1 MRSGSHLGA
10 IFGRGRYQVAEIL
23 RKSLHFG
30 DQNPPK
36 IVNFRHL
43 FLDVFLDGIFDGFE
57 RLLELILEGF
67 GRPNGA

>member
-1 MRSGSHLGA
+1 MGKKGPGVGLKIARMAPFWSP
-10 IFGRGRYQVAEIL
+10 
-23 RKSLHFG
+23 KSI
-30 DQNPPK
+30 K
-36 IVNFRHL
+36 IMNFRHL

>member
-1 MRSGSHLGA
+1 MGKKGPGVGLEIARMGA
-10 IFGRGRYQVAEIL
+10 FWSP
-23 RKSLHFG
+23 KSI
-30 DQNPPK
+30 K
-36 IVNFRHL
+36 IMNFRHL